1 MRYKGPQFKAT
12 IDIFQHVMRDLRKNS
27 WNVKGVKFPNKVQE
41 GFTLMAYNNF
51 NSVDDVKRKVTGW
64 VEKDGQKFG
73 PAPEVR
79 TQELERRANEHS
91 SFTESI
97 KDEVI
102 TYMRDNWAEWEQTK
116 PT

>member
-1 MRYKGPQFKAT
+1 
-12 IDIFQHVMRDLRKNS
+12 
-27 WNVKGVKFPNKVQE
+27 VKGVKFPNKVQE